1 METTNK
7 GQRKF
12 PIYADD
18 GIGTMLLTMFL
29 GEAYVDHSSTYVYI
43 DTVSVEC
50 WLFAELAASK

>member
-1 METTNK
+1 MVALTVSVKFCKFFHFVVWAHTQVNGLYVETTNK

-29 GEAYVDHSSTYVYI
+29 DGA
-43 DTVSVEC
+43 
-50 WLFAELAASK
+50 